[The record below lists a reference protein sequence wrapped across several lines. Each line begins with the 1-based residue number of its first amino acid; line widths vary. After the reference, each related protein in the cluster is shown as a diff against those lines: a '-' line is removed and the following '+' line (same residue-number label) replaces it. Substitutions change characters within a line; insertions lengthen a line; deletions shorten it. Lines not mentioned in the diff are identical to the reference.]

1 MAYSSTIDT
10 APRGWYVDLPVSG
23 ERVLVHPHAF
33 LGRKAIFVTTQPG
46 GGTGDESCDGGIA
59 ILATLAYPSFAEHV
73 RAGRRADAQRA
84 IEEASQFLRRRYSS
98 MDTHVGAVL
107 PATLGQSPAEGPVAY
122 RIVLMEGNAAV
133 PAITTAHT
141 YTLRAV
147 RSGSMEGDRCGDLEL
162 THTGA
167 RRQIGALGGATLAQ
181 CFKGG

>member
-1 MAYSSTIDT
+1 MK
-10 APRGWYVDLPVSG
+10 RGLAGARRAQGFTLIEVMITC
-23 ERVLVHPHAF
+23 
-33 LGRKAIFVTTQPG
+33 AI
-46 GGTGDESCDGGIA
+46 IA
-59 ILATLAYPSFAEHV
+59 ILATLAYPSYAEHV

-84 IEEASQFLRRRYSS
+84 LEEASQFLRRRYSS

-107 PATLGQSPAEGPVAY
+107 PATLGQSPAEGAVAY
-122 RIVLMEGNAAV
+122 RIVMMEGNAAV
-133 PAITTAHT
+133 AAITTAHT

-147 RSGSMEGDRCGDLEL
+147 RTGGMEGDRCGDLEL